1 MAPQHSVKT
10 ISPRIATVAAQCL
23 SQHIALARSKVAD
36 KQITLNKQ
44 IVAKP
49 RSDINLPDTTNKHPQ
64 YLQTDNK
71 TTVTDLAP
79 GNPSIIEK
87 ALGAARDAQVAFL
100 SESSI
105 PRYVWNGEGEC
116 TPLLAPHIST
126 WSMAPSRWLAV
137 GNLPKDINKEE
148 LEGVLSIFGDIRLIL
163 ADRLHDEGVAYVAYY
178 NILHA
183 IRAHRSLQAKL
194 IGGRYPLTEQNVAA
208 SGTVAVTYTSRPRT
222 LKWLED
228 KLRRFGPC
236 RPWRVL
242 GSGDNKIIFEY
253 VDIRS
258 AARAKNFF
266 DRQYYDVKVNYYDA
280 SVDSWSAVETVK
292 NPGATDASQQKK
304 PPNTTVR
311 LSGNRAIPV
320 KNAIDLSAIE
330 DGTDTRTTLMIRN
343 IPNKYTQEMFLE
355 WLDETHFGCY
365 DFVYLRFDFINKCN
379 VGYAFV
385 NFIEP
390 KMIISFAKARIG
402 NKWSRFNSEKICN
415 LSYASI
421 QGSQALI
428 EKFRNSSVLDEKPE
442 YRPKL
447 FYTFGPMRGKEAP
460 FPAPNNL
467 SKRVYSRVS
476 LDKSVIT
483 VYRRVERT

>member
-1 MAPQHSVKT
+1 MAPQPSVKI
-10 ISPRIATVAAQCL
+10 ISPRIATVATQCF
-23 SQHIALARSKVAD
+23 SQHIALTRSKVAD

-44 IVAKP
+44 VAAKP
-49 RSDINLPDTTNKHPQ
+49 RYDINSPDPANKHPQ
-64 YLQTDNK
+64 HLQTDNK
-71 TTVTDLAP
+71 TTVTDFTP

-100 SESSI
+100 SESSV
-105 PRYVWNGEGEC
+105 PKYVWNGEGEC
-116 TPLLAPHIST
+116 IPLLAPHIST

-148 LEGVLSIFGDIRLIL
+148 LESVLS
-163 ADRLHDEGVAYVAYY
+163 
-178 NILHA
+178 
-183 IRAHRSLQAKL
+183 
-194 IGGRYPLTEQNVAA
+194 TEQNVAA
-208 SGTVAVTYTSRPRT
+208 SGTVAVTYTNRPRT
-222 LKWLED
+222 LKWLE
-228 KLRRFGPC
+228 
-236 RPWRVL
+236 
-242 GSGDNKIIFEY
+242 
-253 VDIRS
+253 
-258 AARAKNFF
+258 
-266 DRQYYDVKVNYYDA
+266 YDVKVNYYDA
-280 SVDSWSAVETVK
+280 SVDSWSAVETIK
-292 NPGATDASQQKK
+292 NSGATDASQQKK

-311 LSGNRAIPV
+311 LSGNRTIPV

-447 FYTFGPMRGKEAP
+447 FYTSGPMRGKEAP

-476 LDKSVIT
+476 LDKSVVT